1 MKGTT
6 AINTCLRIR
15 SPLRITESGN
25 LMKKKRLF
33 SYARKLG
40 AVLCED
46 PLPIPVPGT
55 QRTRQQG
62 TECAP
67 TIQPLSRS
75 VWGSPGNLAAISTIC
90 KPQAVNFHI
99 PIKLFYGHIT
109 WHRVGVQSQANVQH
123 ADIKGLWVFQIRCYL
138 KLGLNGFPEN
148 AFVVKLGLEI
158 WYLDA

>member
-6 AINTCLRIR
+6 AINDCLMIR
-15 SPLRITESGN
+15 SPLMITESGN

-33 SYARKLG
+33 SYSRKLG

-67 TIQPLSRS
+67 TVQPLSL
-75 VWGSPGNLAAISTIC
+75 GLCGE
-90 KPQAVNFHI
+90 
-99 PIKLFYGHIT
+99 IKATRLPL
-109 WHRVGVQSQANVQH
+109 VQSVSP
-123 ADIKGLWVFQIRCYL
+123 
-138 KLGLNGFPEN
+138 KL
-148 AFVVKLGLEI
+148 
-158 WYLDA
+158 